1 MLLFN
6 DDIFNSVL
14 WEQLQI
20 LKQAYLA
27 LNHFPDSDEANSYL
41 GVQQETGEKGSL
53 GLEFECER

>member
-1 MLLFN
+1 M
-6 DDIFNSVL
+6 
-14 WEQLQI
+14 QI